1 MKILVDFAF
10 ANQLSEPGA
19 AFFEHLF
26 MLYARHFAA
35 DELIIISC
43 AKQTHPLPDN
53 SRVVYTKP
61 TGFSWL
67 KTSRLNNLV
76 QQENPTAIIRFEK
89 ETIQLYQR
97 KKNKP
102 VANIAFTAHHQA
114 LVVNKAISSKK
125 MIPPVVSTSTD
136 TLSWSEKESLKISY
150 TGGREYFLAAGT
162 VQNADYYIA
171 LLKAYSQFKKR
182 QLSDMKLLLVTE
194 PGPASEELEEKL
206 KTYKYRHDVEMT
218 EQPELQEFEKLMSCA
233 YAYIDLNAAN
243 ELSYPLLMA
252 AQTETA
258 IIAADTEVSRQLA
271 PVATYFTTSNL
282 QQEVYDAISQLYKD
296 ENLKFTMAG
305 SNKEAAQKND
315 VTQMLKTLR
324 DFIVSQV

>member
-10 ANQLSEPGA
+10 ASQLSEPGA

-26 MLYARHFAA
+26 LLYAQRFVT
-35 DELIIISC
+35 DDLVIISGTR
-43 AKQTHPLPDN
+43 QSHPLPDN

-102 VANIAFTAHHQA
+102 VANIAFTARHQA
-114 LVVNKAISSKK
+114 LVLNKATSTKK
-125 MIPPVVSTSTD
+125 IIPPVVGTNTNS
-136 TLSWSEKESLKISY
+136 LSWSEKESLKISY
-150 TGGREYFLAAGT
+150 TGGREYFLAAGSVPNT
-162 VQNADYYIA
+162 DFYIS
-171 LLKAYSQFKKR
+171 LLKGYSQFKKR
-182 QLSDMKLLLVTE
+182 QLSDMKLLVVTE
-194 PGPASEELEEKL
+194 PGPATEELEEKL
-206 KTYKYRHDVEMT
+206 KTYKYRHDVELT
-218 EQPELQEFEKLMSCA
+218 EQPELQEFEKLLSCA
-233 YAYIDLNAAN
+233 YAYIDLNTGN
-243 ELSYPLLMA
+243 ELSYPLLLA
-252 AQTETA
+252 AQTATA
-258 IIAADTEVSRQLA
+258 VIAANTAVSRQLA
-271 PVATYFTTSNL
+271 PVATYFSAASL
-282 QQEVYDAISQLYKD
+282 QQDVYEAISQLYKD

-315 VTQMLKTLR
+315 VTQMLETLR